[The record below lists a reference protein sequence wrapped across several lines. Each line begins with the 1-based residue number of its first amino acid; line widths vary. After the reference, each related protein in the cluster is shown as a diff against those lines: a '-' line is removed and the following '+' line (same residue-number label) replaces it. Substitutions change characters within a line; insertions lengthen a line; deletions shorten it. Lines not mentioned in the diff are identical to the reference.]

1 MGNTSFLGH
10 FSSNFD
16 QKKIIKTSKSTFSST
31 SLLTASPHK
40 VLNNALPTEKNAKN
54 TFTSVCSVQHTVP
67 WKMKSPQMN
76 PSLQPESYM
85 LRVINTDTARVL
97 MQYRLLLQ

>member
-1 MGNTSFLGH
+1 M
-10 FSSNFD
+10 
-16 QKKIIKTSKSTFSST
+16 FSST
-31 SLLTASPHK
+31 FLLTASPHK

-54 TFTSVCSVQHTVP
+54 TLTSVCSVQHTVP

-85 LRVINTDTARVL
+85 LRVINT
-97 MQYRLLLQ
+97 MIQQGS